1 MSRERQRANR
11 RIKLQA
17 QKFGIESPEFIRP
30 KGQEQRGAIRT
41 GQEQRVDKPWLNS
54 EGYHDPTA
62 YQAMRNIERRERAV
76 R

>member
-1 MSRERQRANR
+1 MSRARQRANH
-11 RIKLQA
+11 RIKVQA
-17 QKFGIESPEFIRP
+17 QKSGIDNPEYIRP
-30 KGQEQRGAIRT
+30 KAQEHRG
-41 GQEQRVDKPWLNS
+41 DKPWLNS